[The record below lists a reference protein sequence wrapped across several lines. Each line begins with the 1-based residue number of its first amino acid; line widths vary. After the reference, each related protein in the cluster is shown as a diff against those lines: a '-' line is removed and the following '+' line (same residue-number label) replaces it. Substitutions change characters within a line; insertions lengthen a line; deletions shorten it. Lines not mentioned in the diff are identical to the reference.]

1 MSDFGLQSDGFDLD
15 FDPDSLSP
23 SDFADPHAVF
33 GDEHGV
39 AAGLSPASDTADAT
53 GTESGAGDAGG
64 AGGEGQPPS
73 TAGLE
78 TVSYDSDGDGTAD
91 VLLADENHD
100 GVTDIA
106 MWDTNG
112 DGLID
117 QVAYDQDHDG
127 RIDLIYHD
135 DDFDGQTDRVETA
148 DGTQEVPGYTSN

>member
-1 MSDFGLQSDGFDLD
+1 MSDFGLQSDGFDVD
-15 FDPDSLSP
+15 FDPGDLDP
-23 SDFADPHAVF
+23 NDYADPHSVLGLEQEPAQEQSY
-33 GDEHGV
+33 GL
-39 AAGLSPASDTADAT
+39 AAGLSPAGDTT
-53 GTESGAGDAGG
+53 GTTEDTT
-64 AGGEGQPPS
+64 GEPPS
-73 TAGLE
+73 TEGLQ

-106 MWDTNG
+106 MWDTNA

-135 DDFDGQTDRVETA
+135 DDFDGEVDRVESA
-148 DGTQEVPGYTSN
+148 DGTQDVPGYTSN

>member
-15 FDPDSLSP
+15 FDPGDLNP
-23 SDFADPHAVF
+23 DDYADPHAVF
-33 GDEHGV
+33 GEDQGHGV
-39 AAGLSPASDTADAT
+39 AAGLSPAAT
-53 GTESGAGDAGG
+53 TDSSSSAVE
-64 AGGEGQPPS
+64 GEPPS
-73 TAGLE
+73 TEGLE
-78 TVSYDSDGDGTAD
+78 TAGYDSDGDGIAD

-106 MWDTNG
+106 MWDTNA

-135 DDFDGQTDRVETA
+135 DDFDGEVDRVETA
-148 DGTQEVPGYTSN
+148 DGTQEIPGYTSN